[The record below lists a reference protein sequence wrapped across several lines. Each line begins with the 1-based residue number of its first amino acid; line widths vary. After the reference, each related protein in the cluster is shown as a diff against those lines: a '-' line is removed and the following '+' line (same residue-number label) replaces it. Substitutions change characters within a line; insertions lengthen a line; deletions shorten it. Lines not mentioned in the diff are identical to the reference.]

1 MLTKPRSC
9 RPNAVKESS
18 LGAYLLRR
26 LLLII
31 PTLWAIITINFFIV
45 QIAPGGPVDQALAN
59 IEFGQTTGMPGSG
72 SNAQSQG
79 RNTLNVNP
87 ADGQYRGSRGLDPEV
102 VAEITKRY
110 GFDKP
115 IYERYFT
122 MLWNYVRFDFG
133 DSLFRSSSVIQLIK
147 ESLPVSVTLGL
158 WSTLIIYLVSIPLG
172 IKKAVRNGSAFDV
185 WSSTLII
192 VGYAIPAF
200 LFGTLLIVL
209 FAGGSYLDWFP
220 LRGLVSAQFDSLPWY
235 GKITDY
241 LWHITLPVT
250 ATVIGGFATLTML
263 TKNSFMDEIRK
274 QYVVT
279 ARAKGL
285 DENKILYRHV
295 FRNAMLLV
303 IAGFPATFIS
313 MFFTGSL
320 LIEVMFSLN
329 GLGLLGYDATIQR
342 DYPVMFG
349 TLYIFTLIGLLLNI
363 LSDMTYTLVDPRI
376 DFEAR

>member
-1 MLTKPRSC
+1 MTS
-9 RPNAVKESS
+9 
-18 LGAYLLRR
+18 YLLRR
-26 LLLII
+26 LLLVI
-31 PTLWAIITINFFIV
+31 PTLWAIITLNFFIV
-45 QIAPGGPVDQALAN
+45 QIAPGGPVDQAIAA
-59 IEFGQTTGMPGSG
+59 IETGQQSG
-72 SNAQSQG
+72 FAVGGNADPASRVQ
-79 RNTLNVNP
+79 TLHGGQIG
-87 ADGQYRGSRGLDPEV
+87 DSQYRGSRGLDPEV
-102 VAEITKRY
+102 IAEITHRY

-115 IYERYFT
+115 LHVRYFT
-122 MLWNYVRFDFG
+122 MLWHYIRFDFG
-133 DSLFRSSSVIQLIK
+133 DSLFRGASVMQLIK
-147 ESLPVSVTLGL
+147 ASLPVSITLGL
-158 WSTLIIYLVSIPLG
+158 WSTLIIYAVSIPLG
-172 IKKAVRNGSAFDV
+172 IRKAVHNGSAFDV
-185 WSSTLII
+185 WSSSLII

-200 LFGTLLIVL
+200 LFAILLIVL

-220 LRGLVSAQFDSLPWY
+220 LRGLVSSHFDSLPWY
-235 GKITDY
+235 KKITDY
-241 LWHITLPVT
+241 LWHITLPVL

-263 TKNSFMDEIRK
+263 TKNAFLDEIRK
-274 QYVVT
+274 QYVIT

-285 DENKILYRHV
+285 DENQILYRHV

-329 GLGLLGYDATIQR
+329 GLGLLGYDATLQR

-376 DFEAR
+376 DFEGRQ

>member
-1 MLTKPRSC
+1 M
-9 RPNAVKESS
+9 
-18 LGAYLLRR
+18 GAYLLRR
-26 LLLII
+26 LLLVI

-59 IEFGQTTGMPGSG
+59 IEFGQTTGMPGGNSG
-72 SNAQSQG
+72 ESQS
-79 RNTLNVNP
+79 RAKLSANP
-87 ADGQYRGSRGLDPEV
+87 GDSQYRGSRGLDPEV
-102 VAEITKRY
+102 IAEITKRY

-115 IYERYFT
+115 LYERYFT
-122 MLWNYVRFDFG
+122 MLWNYARFDFG
-133 DSLFRSSSVIQLIK
+133 DSLFRSSSVLQLVK
-147 ESLPVSVTLGL
+147 DSLPVSITLGL
-158 WSTLIIYLVSIPLG
+158 WSTLIIYMVSIPLG
-172 IKKAVRNGSAFDV
+172 IKKAVRNGSAFDI

-192 VGYAIPAF
+192 IGYAIPSF
-200 LFGTLLIVL
+200 LFGILLIVL

-235 GKITDY
+235 GKIGDY
-241 LWHITLPVT
+241 LWHITLPVI

-285 DENKILYRHV
+285 DEKKILYRHV

-363 LSDMTYTLVDPRI
+363 LSDVTYTLVDPRI
-376 DFEAR
+376 DFEGR

>member
-1 MLTKPRSC
+1 MGS
-9 RPNAVKESS
+9 
-18 LGAYLLRR
+18 YLLRR
-26 LLLII
+26 MLLII

-45 QIAPGGPVDQALAN
+45 QIAPGGPVDQAIAAVQL
-59 IEFGQTTGMPGSG
+59 GHGVGVPGMATDTMGSG
-72 SNAQSQG
+72 HARVGVANATDS
-79 RNTLNVNP
+79 
-87 ADGQYRGSRGLDPEV
+87 QYRGARGLDPEV
-102 VAEITKRY
+102 IAEITHRY

-115 IYERYFT
+115 IHERYFK
-122 MLWNYVRFDFG
+122 MLGDYLRFDFG
-133 DSLFRSSSVIQLIK
+133 NSLFRSASVLNLIK
-147 ESLPVSVTLGL
+147 ESLPVSISIGL

-172 IKKAVRNGSAFDV
+172 IRKAVSNGSSFDI
-185 WSSTLII
+185 WSSTFII
-192 VGYAIPAF
+192 IGYAIPAF
-200 LFGTLLIVL
+200 LFAILLIVL

-220 LRGLVSAQFDSLPWY
+220 LRGLVSTNFDTLPWY
-235 GKITDY
+235 GKIIDY
-241 LWHITLPVT
+241 LWHITLPVL
-250 ATVIGGFATLTML
+250 ATVVGGFATLTML
-263 TKNSFMDEIRK
+263 TKNSFLDEIRK

-285 DENKILYRHV
+285 DENKILYQHV

-329 GLGLLGYDATIQR
+329 GLGLLGYDSTISR

-363 LSDMTYTLVDPRI
+363 LSDITYTLVDPRI
-376 DFEAR
+376 DFEGRG